1 MKNFEHLELDRAHK
15 RPLHRQLIEQLKV
28 MIQQGELRPAEK
40 LPSTRALADELR
52 VSRNTVVAAYEQL
65 ESEGYL
71 QGGARSAFTVGVA
84 TRAFAQE
91 RQERITGGQRT
102 VGPPRRLVA
111 PRPFRPAQPDVKIFS
126 LKMWNRHR
134 TRALRDS
141 LLLQYQSR
149 FSIGLDLLRQNVGA
163 YLRESRGIR
172 CHWDEIVIT
181 GGSQQALFMVGH
193 LLLDAASSVYMEDP
207 GFPGALRA
215 WQQTGA
221 TIVPAPVDAEG
232 ISLPLPAAER
242 AKVVYVTPSHQFPLG
257 VCMSLARRLELLR
270 VARERELWVVED
282 DYDSEFR
289 YNSAPQPSLQSLD
302 EHRRV
307 IYVGSFSKTLF
318 PGLRLGYMVLPPQLV
333 ERFALLKAT
342 LEDHGPLIDQATLAG
357 FLESG
362 AFDSHLRRCRRIYRE
377 RQQLFLE
384 LINAKG
390 LPLSFPV
397 TGRGMNLAGHF
408 TMAADDVRV
417 TSALDARGLDT
428 PALSSYCN
436 RAKFSGLLF
445 GLTAFTDAEI
455 RAGIEI
461 LAGTLTRKRRPASQQ
476 PSTACRGR
484 AEVE

>member
-1 MKNFEHLELDRAHK
+1 MKNFEHLELDRGHR
-15 RPLHRQLIEQLKV
+15 RPLQWQLMDQLKV
-28 MIQQGELRPAEK
+28 MIQRGELRPAEK

-71 QGGARSAFTVGVA
+71 QGQSRSAFTVGVA
-84 TRAFAQE
+84 TRAFARE
-91 RQERITGGQRT
+91 KRERISAGQRS
-102 VGPPRRLVA
+102 VSPPRGLIA
-111 PRPFRPAQPDVKIFS
+111 PRPFRPAQPDVHLFS

-134 TRALRDS
+134 TRALRDA

-149 FSIGLDLLRQNVGA
+149 FSTGLDVLRQNVGA

-193 LLLDAASSVYMEDP
+193 LLLNAHCSVYMEDP

-221 TIVPAPVDAEG
+221 TIVPAPVDEEG
-232 ISLPLPAAER
+232 ISLPLPMTECAR
-242 AKVVYVTPSHQFPLG
+242 VVYVTPSHQFPLG

-377 RQQLFLE
+377 RQELFLE
-384 LINAKG
+384 LIKVKG
-390 LPLSFPV
+390 LPLSFPI

-417 TSALDARGLDT
+417 RAALDARGLDT
-428 PALSSYCN
+428 PALSSYCSH
-436 RAKFSGLLF
+436 AKLSGLLF

-461 LAGTLTRKRRPASQQ
+461 LADTLARKIMKR
-476 PSTACRGR
+476 
-484 AEVE
+484 

>member
-1 MKNFEHLELDRAHK
+1 MQNFERLELDRGHR
-15 RPLHRQLIEQLKV
+15 RPLQQQLIDQLKA
-28 MIQQGELRPAEK
+28 MIQQGTLRPAEK
-40 LPSTRALADELR
+40 LPSTRALADDLR

-71 QGGARSAFTVGVA
+71 QGQARSAFTVGVA
-84 TRAFAQE
+84 TRAFARE
-91 RQERITGGQRT
+91 RQERITAGQKIAT
-102 VGPPRRLVA
+102 PPRRLIA
-111 PRPFRPAQPDVKIFS
+111 PRPFRPAQPDIHLFS

-134 TRALRDS
+134 TRVLRDT

-149 FSIGLDLLRQNVGA
+149 FSMGLDTLRQNVGT

-181 GGSQQALFMVGH
+181 GGSQQALFMVGQ
-193 LLLDAASSVYMEDP
+193 LLLHAGSSVYMEDP

-221 TIVPAPVDAEG
+221 TIVSAPVDEEG
-232 ISLPLPAAER
+232 ISLPLPMAECAR
-242 AKVVYVTPSHQFPLG
+242 VVYVTPSHQFPLG

-318 PGLRLGYMVLPPQLV
+318 PGLRLGYMVLPPHLV
-333 ERFALLKAT
+333 EHFARLKAT

-377 RQQLFLE
+377 RQQLFLD
-384 LINAKG
+384 LISARG
-390 LPLSFPV
+390 LPIGFPI

-408 TMAADDVRV
+408 AIATD
-417 TSALDARGLDT
+417 DARQSAALEAEGVDA
-428 PALSSYCN
+428 PALSSYCS
-436 RAKFSGLLF
+436 RAKLSGLLF

-455 RAGIEI
+455 RAGIEV
-461 LAGTLTRKRRPASQQ
+461 LASTLARNMLS
-476 PSTACRGR
+476 
-484 AEVE
+484 E